1 MITEDRGLDE
11 RDVQNVDPDAH
22 LHRLLNPGLEE
33 SWRKAA
39 LKNVRDFLNPP
50 KLPPLEITSKPAEV
64 RDIWK
69 TYDIAPKRSGLIS
82 LISTI
87 GIHVL
92 AIALLLLIFR
102 ATPLGKK
109 LDHAMILYTPLGV
122 YQPPPQKEIGGGGG
136 GGGAHAPKPVSK
148 GAPPKFTPK
157 QFMPPAV
164 AVPQPKLPETPT
176 ITAEAPKLDA
186 TQYGDP
192 LSKNV
197 PFSFGEGT
205 DGMGKGSGRGI
216 GNGDGNGYG
225 NGSGG
230 GAGGGVFRIGGGV
243 SAPIVLSKTEPEY
256 SEEARKAKYQG
267 TVVLTIVVDAQGMP
281 KNIKVIRPLGLGL
294 DEKAIEAVQKWRFR
308 PAMKDGKPVNVQ
320 ATVEVNFRLL

>member
-22 LHRLLNPGLEE
+22 LRRLLNPELEE
-33 SWRKAA
+33 PWGKAA
-39 LKNVRDFLNPP
+39 IKNLKEFFNPP

-64 RDIWK
+64 QDIWK
-69 TYDIAPKRSGLIS
+69 TYDISPKRAGLVS
-82 LISTI
+82 LLSTI

-92 AIALLLLIFR
+92 AIALLFLFFK
-102 ATPLGKK
+102 ATPLGQKIAK
-109 LDHAMILYTPLGV
+109 ATLLYAPLGV
-122 YQPPPQKEIGGGGG
+122 YQPPPQKQIGGGGG
-136 GGGAHAPKPVSK
+136 GGGAHAPKPLSK
-148 GAPPKFTPK
+148 GMAPPFAPK
-157 QFMPPAV
+157 QFMPPA
-164 AVPQPKLPETPT
+164 AAIPQPKLPMAPT
-176 ITAEAPKLDA
+176 ITAEAPKIDA

-192 LSKNV
+192 LSKNM
-197 PFSFGEGT
+197 PFSMGEGA
-205 DGMGKGSGRGI
+205 DGMGKGSGHGV

-230 GAGGGVFRIGGGV
+230 GMGGGVFRIGGGV

-267 TVVLTIVVDAQGMP
+267 TVVLTIIVDAQGMP
-281 KNIKVIRPLGLGL
+281 RNIKVVRPLGLGL
-294 DEKAIEAVQKWRFR
+294 DEKAIEAVEKWRFR
-308 PAMKDGKPVNVQ
+308 PAMKDGKAVNVQ